1 MQVRLSAGVALPQ
14 TLPDGSVMTFS
25 VDYEFLPGHA
35 PASSGGY
42 VLVIQR
48 PHGPPGRFPVQLRAK
63 DTLAVFTNWHP
74 SEGPFHA
81 HLEDASGQRIS
92 DSVELR

>member
-25 VDYEFLPGHA
+25 VDYEFLPGYT
-35 PASSGGY
+35 PGSQSRY
-42 VLVIQR
+42 VLVIER
-48 PHGPPGRFPVQLRAK
+48 PQGPPGRFPVQLRLR
-63 DTLAVFTNWHP
+63 DTLAIFTNWPP
-74 SEGPFHA
+74 SEGPFRA
-81 HLEDASGQRIS
+81 HLEDGFGQRIS